1 MIDKEKLKKD
11 NFYIIN
17 NGLGPV
23 KAKLLE
29 SPKQGR
35 GWKNSVLM
43 YVYGSTVGFFDEP
56 GGVYVKDIIEVC

>member
-35 GWKNSVLM
+35 GWKSSVLQCM
-43 YVYGSTVGFFDEP
+43 YMGLLLVFLMRRAGCMLKIF
-56 GGVYVKDIIEVC
+56 